1 MKTPTL
7 KKTLA
12 LLLMTTAF
20 CSAQAQGTLQ
30 FSLLLDG
37 LHQVPPNNSD
47 GLGRAYITLADNAF
61 GITLDITPP
70 LTSLGF
76 LPTGAFVHGPAGLGA
91 TGPVIF
97 NLGAYTER
105 PPFISEYPE
114 ATDPGGYEYAFSYAS
129 LTTAQI
135 SDLMAGLWYVNVT
148 SSAFPDGEIRGQIQ
162 PVPEPSTLAL
172 LGLGALILPLLLRR
186 SSR

>member
-1 MKTPTL
+1 MNKKITFILLVCISFSGLLRAQLSGNYTIGGTTPDYATI
-7 KKTLA
+7 TDA
-12 LLLMTTAF
+12 LTAT
-20 CSAQAQGTLQ
+20 QA
-30 FSLLLDG
+30 
-37 LHQVPPNNSD
+37 
-47 GLGRAYITLADNAF
+47 
-61 GITLDITPP
+61 GI
-70 LTSLGF
+70 
-76 LPTGAFVHGPAGLGA
+76 